1 MNNRQWLSLSILFP
15 IRKKTILHG
24 DIRELSDLNVFSEAL
39 PYSLLYYHY
48 HCYFFLSCHC
58 ITDEKAMIQ
67 CKIMHFSFQ
76 ICSFVSSGHF
86 NMTVIF
92 NHHFYFWLKSV
103 LQIDS
108 YGRINNTSVS
118 KQYFAFLQ
126 EKMCLASTLIRQLL
140 LIIRSRKIVWYIKE
154 KANQQVCSPYR
165 TLIK

>member
-92 NHHFYFWLKSV
+92 NHHFYFWLKSL
-103 LQIDS
+103 LQIDT

-140 LIIRSRKIVWYIKE
+140 LIIRSRKIVWYIK
-154 KANQQVCSPYR
+154 
-165 TLIK
+165 

>member
-92 NHHFYFWLKSV
+92 NHHFYFWLKSL
-103 LQIDS
+103 LQIDT